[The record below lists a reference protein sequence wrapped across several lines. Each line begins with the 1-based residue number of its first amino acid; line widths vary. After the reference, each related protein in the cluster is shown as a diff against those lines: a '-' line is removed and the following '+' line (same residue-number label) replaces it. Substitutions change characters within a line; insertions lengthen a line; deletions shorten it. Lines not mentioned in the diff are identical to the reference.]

1 MEREVKIINKLGL
14 HLRAATQLIN
24 LASKFDGE
32 ITISCNG
39 NTADAQS
46 VMDVLMLAATK
57 GTMVTLAASGETE
70 EDERQIIDE
79 ITELINNRFNEGE

>member
-39 NTADAQS
+39 NTSDAQS